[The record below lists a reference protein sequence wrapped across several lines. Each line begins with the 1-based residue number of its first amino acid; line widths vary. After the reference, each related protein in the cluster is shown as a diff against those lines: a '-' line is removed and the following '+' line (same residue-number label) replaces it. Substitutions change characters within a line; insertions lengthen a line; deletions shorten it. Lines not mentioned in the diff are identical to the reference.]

1 VSTIWSARFAQI
13 TSMPCTI
20 VCPKARQADLNFN
33 ETKKGKNVSKYITT
47 PIYYVNGEAHIGHAY
62 TTFIADAMTRY
73 EKLKGEDTYFLTGTD
88 EHGQKIEES
97 AQKNNKPTQ
106 EFADEISATFK
117 DLWDEFEI
125 SYDKF
130 IRTTDEEHK
139 KGVQK
144 AFEVM
149 YAKGDIYKDFYEGHY
164 CVSCETFFPETQ
176 LIDGEFCPDCGRST
190 NIVKEESYFFK
201 LSKYEDALLK
211 HYEQNPNFILP
222 RSRANEVIN
231 FVKGGLRDLSVTRTS
246 FSWGVKMPASLNDDK
261 HVMYVWLDALLNY
274 ITALGYGSD
283 EANMKYWPASTQ
295 FVGKDIL
302 RFHAIYWPAFLMS
315 LDLPLPRTIG
325 AHGWWTRDGEKM
337 SKSKGNVIAPKEV
350 ADVYGVENLRYFML
364 REVPFG
370 QDGDFSQRAF
380 IDRINSELSNDLGNL
395 LNRIIGMSGKY
406 SDYEI
411 DSVDV
416 EKYHKKEL
424 DAMHAIL
431 DSLDD
436 FIEGLQTHRYLEE
449 LWKLFAIGN
458 KAIEEYAPW
467 VKMKEDK
474 KDEALA
480 TVALVANVL
489 AKASLMLSPVMP
501 KTSAIIADA
510 LNFEISSQS
519 YKELIVDKKLLKLFN
534 IKKVPPLFPR
544 IEEPLMAEAPEAEP
558 NKKEVQ
564 KQEAAKKEEDSLIE
578 IGQFFETS
586 LKVGTI
592 IEAEEVPKSKKLL
605 KLQVDLG
612 EGDLRQVVAGIKEF
626 YSAESL
632 VQTQVCVVANLKPA
646 KLMGMVSEGMLLAA
660 KDEDGLCLV
669 RPEKPKKAGTPIG

>member
-1 VSTIWSARFAQI
+1 
-13 TSMPCTI
+13 M
-20 VCPKARQADLNFN
+20 N
-33 ETKKGKNVSKYITT
+33 KYITT

-62 TTFIADAMTRY
+62 TTFIADTMARY
-73 EKLKGEDTYFLTGTD
+73 ERLKGNNTYFLTGTD

-97 AQKNNKPTQ
+97 AKKNNKPTQ
-106 EFADEISATFK
+106 EFADEISKTFK

-130 IRTTDEEHK
+130 IRTTDDEHK

-149 YAKGDIYKDFYEGHY
+149 YAKGDVYKDFYEGHY

-176 LIDGEFCPDCGRST
+176 LVDGEFCPDCGRST
-190 NIVKEESYFFK
+190 SVVKEESYFFK
-201 LSKYEDALLK
+201 LSKYEDKLLK
-211 HYEQNPNFILP
+211 HYEENPDFILP

-246 FSWGVKMPASLNDDK
+246 FSWGVKMPSSLNDDK
-261 HVMYVWLDALLNY
+261 HVMYVWLDALMNY
-274 ITALGYGSD
+274 ITALGYGND
-283 EANMKYWPASTQ
+283 EKDMNFWPADVH

-315 LDLPLPRTIG
+315 LDMPLPKHIG

-337 SKSKGNVIAPKEV
+337 SKSKGNVISPKEV
-350 ADVYGVENLRYFML
+350 ADAYGVENLRYFML

-406 SDYEI
+406 SDFEI

-416 EKYHKKEL
+416 MKYHSKEIE
-424 DAMHAIL
+424 ASNVVL
-431 DSLDD
+431 DSLD
-436 FIEGLQTHRYLEE
+436 GLMEKFQTHRYLEE

-458 KAIEEYAPW
+458 GVIQESEPW
-467 VKMKEDK
+467 VKMKNDQ

-480 TVALVANVL
+480 TVGVVANIL
-489 AKASLMLSPVMP
+489 ARAAVMLHPIMP
-501 KTSAIIADA
+501 KTTNIVADA
-510 LNFEISSQS
+510 LDFEINHES
-519 YKELIVDKKLLKLFN
+519 YNDFIVDKKLLKLFN

-544 IEEPLMAEAPEAEP
+544 VEEPLMVEAPEAEP
-558 NKKEVQ
+558 NKPKE
-564 KQEAAKKEEDSLIE
+564 ETKKEKTVVEKDNLIE

-586 LKVGTI
+586 LKVGTVV
-592 IEAEEVPKSKKLL
+592 EAEEVPKSKKLL

-612 EGDLRQVVAGIKEF
+612 EDTPRQVVAGIKEF
-626 YSAESL
+626 YSPADL
-632 VQTQVCVVANLKPA
+632 LNTQVCVVANLKPA
-646 KLMGMVSEGMLLAA
+646 KLMGMMSEGMLLAA